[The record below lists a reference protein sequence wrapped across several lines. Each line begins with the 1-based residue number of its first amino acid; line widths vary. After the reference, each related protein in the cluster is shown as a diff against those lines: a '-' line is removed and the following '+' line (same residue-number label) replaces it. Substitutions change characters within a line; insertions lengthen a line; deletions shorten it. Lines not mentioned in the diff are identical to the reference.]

1 MAIDSIGSVAQT
13 GSRIE
18 SLGLNLESLLK
29 IILTQ
34 LTYQDPLKPVDN
46 FQFMSQLAQFTSL
59 EQSRQLSDRVDNL
72 LLVQASTQ
80 AVSLLGRQ
88 VDVAGQQGGTTFN
101 GVVKAVSFRSGQ
113 PMLTIETA
121 GGQIITDISPS
132 QIVQV
137 R

>member
-1 MAIDSIGSVAQT
+1 MAIDSVGSVSVPST
-13 GSRIE
+13 RID
-18 SLGLNLESLLK
+18 SLGLDLQSLLR
-29 IILTQ
+29 IVLTQ

-59 EQSRQLSDRVDNL
+59 EQTRQLADRVDNL

-80 AVSLLGRQ
+80 AVGLLGRQ
-88 VDVAGQQGGTTFN
+88 VDFAAQAGGPTQSGQ
-101 GVVKAVSFRSGQ
+101 VKAIAFRSGQ
-113 PMLTIETA
+113 PLLTVEVA
-121 GGQIITDISPS
+121 GGQIVTDISPS